1 MAQGVLA
8 AVLRGLVEQAERLGT
23 GIAGSLARFTDRT
36 ADIAEANLDRILRT
50 DDDIAA
56 RMARAGRRPAALPT
70 RDLSDVP
77 LGFADTGAY
86 NEFVGTLRHGL
97 AGAGFTRTEA
107 AFQGSSVTGVSY
119 LSGQPFRPESD
130 YDIAL
135 GGPDIF
141 RRARELGVSV
151 RSGGTRTGPLTPA
164 QIDALG
170 LGPMHARLHEL
181 AGRDVNFMI
190 FDTIDRATD
199 RRPSRLAVPVQIPAR
214 RAAP

>member
-1 MAQGVLA
+1 MAQGALA
-8 AVLRGLVEQAERLGT
+8 AVLRGLVQQAERLGA
-23 GIAGSLARFTDRT
+23 GIAESVARFTDRT

-50 DDDIAA
+50 DDDVAA
-56 RMARAGRRPAALPT
+56 RMARAGRRPACLPT
-70 RDLSDVP
+70 RDVSGVP
-77 LGFADTGAY
+77 LGFADASGY

-97 AGAGFTRTEA
+97 RGAGFTRTEA
-107 AFQGSSVTGVSY
+107 VFQGSSVTGVSY

-135 GGPDIF
+135 AGPDIF
-141 RRARELGVSV
+141 RRARELGVSL
-151 RSGGTRTGPLTPA
+151 RSDGTRTGPLTPT

-170 LGPMHARLHEL
+170 LRPMQARLHAM

-199 RRPSRLAVPVQIPAR
+199 RRPSRLAVPVPIPAR